1 MKRKLDILSAIL
13 LSVVLMSPA
22 SAQVKSAGTSVGID
36 VSGMDRSARPQD
48 DFVRFVNGAWVD
60 KTQIPADM
68 SSYSSIVI
76 LRDKSQT
83 ALRGIIEEAAA
94 QKTAP
99 RGSNV
104 QKVGDLYR
112 SFMDTSRIE
121 ELGLKLELQNAPIE
135 TIVLVSVQRPS
146 EN

>member
-22 SAQVKSAGTSVGID
+22 SAQVKSAGTSLGID

-83 ALRGIIEEAAA
+83 ALKGIIEETAA

-112 SFMDTSRIE
+112 
-121 ELGLKLELQNAPIE
+121 
-135 TIVLVSVQRPS
+135 
-146 EN
+146 

>member
-13 LSVVLMSPA
+13 MSVVLMSPA
-22 SAQVKSAGTSVGID
+22 SAQVKSALGID
-36 VSGMDRSARPQD
+36 VSGMDRSPRPQD
-48 DFVRFVNGAWVD
+48 NFCRFVNGAWVD

-83 ALRGIIEEAAA
+83 ALKGIIEEAAA

-99 RGSNV
+99 RGSNI

-121 ELGLKLELQNAPIE
+121 E
-135 TIVLVSVQRPS
+135 
-146 EN
+146 